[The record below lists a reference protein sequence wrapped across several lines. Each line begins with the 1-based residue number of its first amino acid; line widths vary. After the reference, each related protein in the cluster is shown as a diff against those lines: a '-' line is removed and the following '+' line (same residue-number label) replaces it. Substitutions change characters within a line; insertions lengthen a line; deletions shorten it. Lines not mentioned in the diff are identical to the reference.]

1 MADTLGA
8 LQVAVGADIANFEAG
23 MNQVQA
29 DLGKVA
35 AAADAAAGRY
45 TDAQGRMR
53 DASGRFVSAATLAAE
68 AAARAGG
75 SIGTLG
81 DVTQRTATTIN
92 GGLVSSFAS
101 FDRAVKPLNEGI
113 GRLGEGLKSV
123 GGGLTTYVTVP
134 LGLMAASAL
143 AAFGKID
150 SLSKGLNAL
159 STQDVGKQGLT
170 GLAAFSAAAA
180 QTSQRLRELQE
191 IARAPGIGF
200 EEAVKG
206 DIRLRAVGISAG
218 QSAKVLREFANAIAL
233 TGGGATELNSVTVQ
247 LAQLSAKGKVLA
259 QDLRPVIEAAPAVSQ
274 ALIKL
279 YGTVDSETISASL
292 AKQGKSSQ
300 DFIAILTDT
309 LAELPR
315 VGASF
320 TNALENFQQ
329 GAVQNAAAIG
339 DSLNKAFN
347 LQGLL
352 DSAGQ
357 VFDGLTQKFTSL
369 DPATQKLIFG
379 LAAAAAAAGP
389 LIFGLGAIVAAI
401 PPVVAGLEVL
411 GLASTAALGPLGI
424 GVAAVAAAAFLI
436 IDHWDELTAYFSSSG
451 EGGRVFG
458 DLADSVG
465 NSISQISEAFSALNG
480 GGDFGDLVSAT
491 GILKAAFRD
500 IAVGITAVS
509 NVIGGT
515 IGAIVSLFSGDLP
528 NAARQAETALI
539 GLVQPLANI
548 LGFQL
553 RLAPAT
559 EGVKEKFDALA
570 LTLPGLAANLAALN
584 TPFPIVNV
592 GGGADAVA
600 KQVGLLEA
608 LKQKLKDV
616 KDQRDKETAE
626 GAIFKDNAIIKALE
640 KEIARLE
647 ESGKASKKAADAIT
661 KLRQELAR
669 LTALDNLL
677 GNTPSELE
685 VLERRSDTLQKGLK
699 TLVDAGVST
708 SSKAFQ
714 GFAADLVKTSQAADK
729 LIGSAGQLGGISAKL
744 TGLVPTTIGDTL
756 PRDVARLLGDYA
768 KKPIELPLK
777 VLVKI
782 DEVGFTTNPTKA
794 LNAALLNFGQ
804 GMKQVSSVTD
814 AFGSSIAA
822 GFGGFD
828 TASEK
833 IGLARAALQ
842 DLLAQG
848 FAPSDPYVQSFA
860 KSIRQ
865 YTIEAQN
872 AQLVSESLRSSTA
885 NLGAALGDAIGKAAF
900 AGGGIEDVFKSV
912 FAGIIDALAD
922 FAEKKGKLLIALGIA
937 DLATPGLQAVG
948 AAELAG
954 GIGLV
959 AAAGIARAGAA
970 AITAPSSSSISSPST
985 NYNSSAAAKQ
995 QQLKVQVQVVGTIT
1009 GRPGA
1014 LAAVLRADGYRV
1026 LRTN

>member
-1 MADTLGA
+1 MAESLGA
-8 LQVAVGADIANFEAG
+8 LQVTVGADIANFEAG

-45 TDAQGRMR
+45 VDAQGRMR

-92 GGLVSSFAS
+92 GGLVSSFGA
-101 FDRAVKPLNEGI
+101 FDKAIKPLNEGI
-113 GRLGEGLKSV
+113 GRLGEGIKSV
-123 GGGLTTYVTVP
+123 GSGLTTYVTIP
-134 LGLMAASAL
+134 LGLMAAGAL

-159 STQDVGKQGLT
+159 STQDVAKEGLT

-180 QTSQRLRELQE
+180 RTSQRLQELQE
-191 IARAPGIGF
+191 IAKAPGIGF

-218 QSAKVLREFANAIAL
+218 QSAKVLKEFANAIAL

-300 DFIAILTDT
+300 DFIATLTDT

-352 DSAGQ
+352 DTAGR
-357 VFDGLTQKFTSL
+357 VFDGLTQKFVSL
-369 DPATQKLIFG
+369 DPATQKLVFG

-389 LIFGLGAIVAAI
+389 VVFGLGAIVAAI
-401 PPVVAGLEVL
+401 PSVVAGLEVL

-451 EGGRVFG
+451 EGGRVFA

-480 GGDFGDLVSAT
+480 GGDFGDLVSAV

-500 IAVGITAVS
+500 VAVGITAVS

-515 IGAIVSLFSGDLP
+515 IGTITSLLSGDLP
-528 NAARQAETALI
+528 SAARQAETALI
-539 GLVQPLANI
+539 GLIQPLANV

-559 EGVKEKFDALA
+559 EGVKEKFDALS

-584 TPFPIVNV
+584 TPFPVANIA
-592 GGGADAVA
+592 GGADAIT

-608 LKQKLKDV
+608 LKQRLKDV

-647 ESGKASKKAADAIT
+647 QSEKAGKKATDAIT

-685 VLERRSDTLQKGLK
+685 VLERRADTLQKGLK

-729 LIGSAGQLGGISAKL
+729 LKDSALGIDFKPAKI
-744 TGLVPTTIGDTL
+744 TGLIPTTLADTVSA
-756 PRDVARLLGDYA
+756 DVARLLGDLG

-777 VLVKI
+777 VLVKVN
-782 DEVGFTTNPTKA
+782 EVGFTTNPTKA
-794 LNAALLNFGQ
+794 LNDALINFGR
-804 GMKQVSSVTD
+804 GMKDVSAINM

-822 GFGGFD
+822 AFGGFD

-833 IGLARAALQ
+833 IRLARAALQ
-842 DLLAQG
+842 DLLSQG
-848 FAPSDPYVQSFA
+848 FGPADPYVQSFVKA
-860 KSIRQ
+860 IRK
-865 YTIEAQN
+865 YNVEAQS
-872 AQLVSESLRSSTA
+872 AQIVSAGLSS
-885 NLGAALGDAIGKAAF
+885 AF
-900 AGGGIEDVFKSV
+900 AGLGNSIGQSLASGGDVLEAAGRALLKS
-912 FAGIIDALAD
+912 LAEIGAQYGQ
-922 FAEKKGKLLIALGIA
+922 FLIALGIA
-937 DLATPGLQAVG
+937 DVATGFASAKGVAEIAAGTALIAASGLLG
-948 AAELAG
+948 AFATGGGASAASG
-954 GIGLV
+954 GIS
-959 AAAGIARAGAA
+959 
-970 AITAPSSSSISSPST
+970 APKTS
-985 NYNSSAAAKQ
+985 YNSSAAANQ

-1009 GRPGA
+1009 GRA
-1014 LAAVLRADGYRV
+1014 AELSAVLRSDGYRV

>member
-1 MADTLGA
+1 MAETLGA
-8 LQVAVGADIANFEAG
+8 IQVAVGADIANFEAG

-29 DLGKVA
+29 DLAKVA

-45 TDAQGRMR
+45 VDAQGRMR

-92 GGLVSSFAS
+92 GGLVSSFGA
-101 FDRAVKPLNEGI
+101 FDRAIKPLNEGV

-123 GGGLTTYVTVP
+123 GGGLTTYVTIP
-134 LGLMAASAL
+134 LGLMAAGAL
-143 AAFGKID
+143 TAFGKID

-159 STQDVGKQGLT
+159 STQDVAKQGLT

-180 QTSQRLRELQE
+180 QTSQRLQELQE
-191 IARAPGIGF
+191 IAKAPGIGF

-218 QSAKVLREFANAIAL
+218 QSAKVLKEFANAIAL

-352 DSAGQ
+352 DTAGR
-357 VFDGLTQKFTSL
+357 VFDGLTQKFVSL

-379 LAAAAAAAGP
+379 LAAGAAAAGP

-436 IDHWDELTAYFSSSG
+436 IDHWGELTAYFSSSG
-451 EGGRVFG
+451 EGGRVFA

-465 NSISQISEAFSALNG
+465 NSISQISEAFSGLNG

-500 IAVGITAVS
+500 VAVGITAVS

-515 IGAIVSLFSGDLP
+515 IGTIVSLLSGDLP
-528 NAARQAETALI
+528 GAARQAETALI
-539 GLVQPLANI
+539 GLIQPLANV

-559 EGVKEKFDALA
+559 EGVKEKFDALS
-570 LTLPGLAANLAALN
+570 LTLPGLAANLAALS
-584 TPFPIVNV
+584 TPFPIVNI
-592 GGGADAVA
+592 GNGADAVT
-600 KQVGLLEA
+600 KQLGLLEV
-608 LKQKLKDV
+608 LKQKLKEI

-626 GAIFKDNAIIKALE
+626 GAVFKDNAIIKALE

-647 ESGKASKKAADAIT
+647 QTEKTGKKATDAIA

-669 LTALDNLL
+669 LTALDDLL

-685 VLERRSDTLQKGLK
+685 VLQRRSDTLQKGLK
-699 TLVDAGVST
+699 TLVDDGVST

-714 GFAADLVKTSQAADK
+714 GFAADLVKTRQAADK
-729 LIGSAGQLGGISAKL
+729 LIASGGQLGGVSAKL
-744 TGLVPTTIGDTL
+744 TGLIPTTIGDTL
-756 PRDVARLLGDYA
+756 PADVARLLGDYA

-777 VLVKI
+777 VLARV
-782 DEVGFTTNPTKA
+782 EVGTITDGADFAKSLQGALLDIGRGYREAAGGAAAFGARFDEGQAKAEALKQGLQRLIADGINPTS
-794 LNAALLNFGQ
+794 LNFKQLAQDYQSTAALADINTAATQALTSGLTNLATGLLQGLGQ
-804 GMKQVSSVTD
+804 LAAGELTLQ
-814 AFGSSIAA
+814 AFGSTILGLVGTLATQLGEAILAIGIGLLGLKTAFTNPAAAIAA
-822 GFGGFD
+822 G
-828 TASEK
+828 
-833 IGLARAALQ
+833 AALI
-842 DLLAQG
+842 
-848 FAPSDPYVQSFA
+848 V
-860 KSIRQ
+860 
-865 YTIEAQN
+865 
-872 AQLVSESLRSSTA
+872 V
-885 NLGAALGDAIGKAAF
+885 GAALSSIASSAVNS
-900 AGGGIEDVFKSV
+900 GGGS
-912 FAGIIDALAD
+912 ANA
-922 FAEKKGKLLIALGIA
+922 
-937 DLATPGLQAVG
+937 
-948 AAELAG
+948 
-954 GIGLV
+954 
-959 AAAGIARAGAA
+959 
-970 AITAPSSSSISSPST
+970 SSIGAPKT
-985 NYNSSAAAKQ
+985 NYNSSAAAQQ
-995 QQLKVQVQVVGTIT
+995 QQLKVQVSVIGTIT
-1009 GRPGA
+1009 GRA
-1014 LAAVLRADGYRV
+1014 AELSAVLRADGYRV